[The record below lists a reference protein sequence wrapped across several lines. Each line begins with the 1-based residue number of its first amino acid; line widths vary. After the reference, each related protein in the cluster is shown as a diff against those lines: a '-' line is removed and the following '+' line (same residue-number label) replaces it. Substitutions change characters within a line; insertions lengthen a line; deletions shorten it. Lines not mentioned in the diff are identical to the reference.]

1 MEDKKGRKGRI
12 KEQNM
17 RRKNKTKEDNTEG
30 KHKNEKEGE
39 ASVEKCGL
47 SDMAVGK
54 DT

>member
-30 KHKNEKEGE
+30 KHKNEKGE
-39 ASVEKCGL
+39 ASLEKCGL
-47 SDMAVGK
+47 SDTAVGK
-54 DT
+54 NT